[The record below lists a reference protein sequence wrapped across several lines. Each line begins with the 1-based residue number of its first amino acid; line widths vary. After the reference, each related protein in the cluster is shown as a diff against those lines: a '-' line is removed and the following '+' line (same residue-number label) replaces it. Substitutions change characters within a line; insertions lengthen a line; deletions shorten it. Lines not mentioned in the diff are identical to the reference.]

1 MHLVIICNLVLSFG
15 THRVENLLCLWSVY
29 HKTLAHPVD
38 LLTQAP
44 SLSSVYQD
52 FVFVV
57 HISGIFA
64 ESWSLVN
71 SPTDSW
77 NPDLFCLLA
86 PGLTRK
92 VCQII
97 LFHGDLVRK
106 EQCTSV
112 CTRITPV
119 LLLTLYLVR
128 IRAACVTV
136 NLLLVLWETVP
147 PSSLRDHSVSFGGH
161 EM

>member
-1 MHLVIICNLVLSFG
+1 M
-15 THRVENLLCLWSVY
+15 
-29 HKTLAHPVD
+29 
-38 LLTQAP
+38 
-44 SLSSVYQD
+44 
-52 FVFVV
+52 V
-57 HISGIFA
+57 HISCIFA

-77 NPDLFCLLA
+77 NPELFVSLLQVDSKSVRLLCLLA

-112 CTRITPV
+112 CTKITPV
-119 LLLTLYLVR
+119 PLLTLYLVR

-136 NLLLVLWETVP
+136 NLLLVLCGKRFLQV
-147 PSSLRDHSVSFGGH
+147 LREITQCRLADTRCDIRVALRGVIRDYLLR
-161 EM
+161 